1 MGKADALIRQRQ
13 FPQRVSGT
21 SFGSPYWKVHPAVMA
36 IRPTNRMSQRLPL
49 WAGGGRPADDGLGDG
64 SGELAGLLI

>member
-1 MGKADALIRQRQ
+1 MK
-13 FPQRVSGT
+13 
-21 SFGSPYWKVHPAVMA
+21 FGSPYWKVHPAVMA

-64 SGELAGLLI
+64 SGELAGLPI